1 MIILLDMDGPLA
13 DFEGGFLTKWK
24 EKHPELSYIEK
35 HDRNTFDVKKQYP
48 TEYVKFVREIYTSHG
63 FIENLPVIPGSIDFI
78 RDVIELGHEVFIC
91 STPTS
96 TYDPNVI
103 EKYRWVENNLGKDFI
118 NRLIL
123 TRDKTLIRGDV
134 LIDDNLEIKGKLSPV
149 WKHVVFNAPYNT
161 NVGEPF
167 RIKED
172 WSNWKEIL
180 LK

>member
-1 MIILLDMDGPLA
+1 
-13 DFEGGFLTKWK
+13 
-24 EKHPELSYIEK
+24 
-35 HDRNTFDVKKQYP
+35 
-48 TEYVKFVREIYTSHG
+48 
-63 FIENLPVIPGSIDFI
+63 VIPGSIDFI

-103 EKYRWVENNLGKDFI
+103 EKYRWVEKNLGKDFI

-123 TRDKTLIRGDV
+123 TRDKTLIRGDI

-149 WKHVVFNAPYNT
+149 WKHVVFNAPYNI
-161 NVGEPF
+161 NIGEQF